1 MPDPILLVLSQGP
14 VPVPAARLQELT
26 IELRSRPEAFNARA
40 KIERALAANAAAVR
54 LDRYEKATLLDAL
67 NQMMRNRGVDAIGPE
82 LTLVHGELQSDLG
95 LV

>member
-1 MPDPILLVLSQGP
+1 MPETVLLVLSQGS
-14 VPVPAARLQELT
+14 VPVPAERLLGLAK
-26 IELRSRPEAFNARA
+26 ELRSIQGTFTVRA
-40 KIERALAANAAAVR
+40 KIERALAANAVAVR

-67 NQMMRNRGVDAIGPE
+67 NEVMRNRGVDAIGPE